1 MIGLSTAW
9 FTEREGIRAP
19 DVVETIV
26 ELGFSAVELEYR
38 VTETLYRKMRPLI
51 LREKLKVVSVHNFF
65 PLPDEE
71 PPSTASGDRFL
82 LSSLDREERDRAI
95 RMTLRTIEC
104 AGDLGASAVVLHLG
118 KVDMEPENEHL
129 EDLFYQQR
137 LDTPEGRDFLKAKLK
152 ERSEK
157 RPPYLESVFFSLD
170 RLNREAEKRGL
181 LLGVENRY
189 HYHQIP
195 DYDEIGLILDRF
207 SGGSIR
213 YWHDLG
219 HAHTLERLGIVDHVS
234 LLRTYASFNAGIHIH
249 DAIGT
254 DDHFAPGSGEID
266 FTGLADW
273 LRSPP
278 IKILEVHKKS
288 DRLEVMNGMEMLKS
302 IGIV

>member
-9 FTEREGIRAP
+9 FTERKGIRAP

-71 PPSTASGDRFL
+71 PPSAASGDRFL

-95 RMTLRTIEC
+95 RMTIRTIEC

-189 HYHQIP
+189 HYHQMP

-288 DRLEVMNGMEMLKS
+288 DRLDVMNGMEMLKS

>member
-1 MIGLSTAW
+1 VIK
-9 FTEREGIRAP
+9 
-19 DVVETIV
+19 
-26 ELGFSAVELEYR
+26 AVEWDNDRIRLLDQTLLPHEEVYIELTGHR
-38 VTETLYRKMRPLI
+38 EVADAITGMKVRGAPAIGITAAFGLALGAQEIETD
-51 LREKLKVVSVHNFF
+51 S
-65 PLPDEE
+65 
-71 PPSTASGDRFL
+71 
-82 LSSLDREERDRAI
+82 REELLTGLRSISDTLAATRPTAVNLFRA
-95 RMTLRTIEC
+95 
-104 AGDLGASAVVLHLG
+104 
-118 KVDMEPENEHL
+118 L
-129 EDLFYQQR
+129 E
-137 LDTPEGRDFLKAKLK
+137 
-152 ERSEK
+152 
-157 RPPYLESVFFSLD
+157 

-189 HYHQIP
+189 HYHQMP

-219 HAHTLERLGIVDHVS
+219 HAHTLERLGIVDHGS